1 MASRSAYRGALKKRR
16 SLSSRYF
23 DADKMSLDHISCAKK
38 KRLRQCDSD
47 LGRYFS
53 SQQFVSSIIV
63 QIFV

>member
-1 MASRSAYRGALKKRR
+1 LKKRR